1 MLAVVAAVL
10 GALVGLFACALCAAA
25 ADADRAS
32 ASLVPG
38 SLSRRDFP
46 DADRWLSDGAGP
58 RPPSRE
64 ARVIPFPATASPD
77 DTLAWEDLQQD
88 YWGLDPEVRA

>member
-1 MLAVVAAVL
+1 MRQILDIAAYVSLASVALSGAIVAVL
-10 GALVGLFACALCAAA
+10 AI
-25 ADADRAS
+25 ADR
-32 ASLVPG
+32 VHE
-38 SLSRRDFP
+38 RRRTREAGVIP
-46 DADRWLSDGAGP
+46 LDAHRQ
-58 RPPSRE
+58 RE